1 MNCKSFFSVA
11 YKVVMATGV
20 IAELVNIVICYRNG
34 GKLGTNTTNGAV
46 ADSTAAPTENGV
58 EGAK

>member
-20 IAELVNIVICYRNG
+20 ITELVNIVVCYRNG

-46 ADSTAAPTENGV
+46 ADSTAAPQNGV

>member
-20 IAELVNIVICYRNG
+20 IAELVNIVVCYRNG
-34 GKLGTNTTNGAV
+34 GKLGTTTNGAV
-46 ADSTAAPTENGV
+46 ADSTAAPQNGV
-58 EGAK
+58 EEGA

>member
-20 IAELVNIVICYRNG
+20 IAELVNIVVCYKNS
-34 GKLGTNTTNGAV
+34 GKLGTTTNG
-46 ADSTAAPTENGV
+46 ADSTAAPQNGV
-58 EGAK
+58 EGA

>member
-20 IAELVNIVICYRNG
+20 ITELVNIVICYRNG

-46 ADSTAAPTENGV
+46 AGSTAAPQNGV

>member
-20 IAELVNIVICYRNG
+20 IAELVNIVVCYRNG
-34 GKLGTNTTNGAV
+34 GKLGTTNGAV
-46 ADSTAAPTENGV
+46 AEPTAAPQNGV

>member
-20 IAELVNIVICYRNG
+20 IAELVNIVVCYKNS
-34 GKLGTNTTNGAV
+34 GKLGTTTNGAV
-46 ADSTAAPTENGV
+46 AGTTTAAENGGV
-58 EGAK
+58 ESAE

>member
-11 YKVVMATGV
+11 YKVIMATGV
-20 IAELVNIVICYRNG
+20 ITELVNIVVCYRNG
-34 GKLGTNTTNGAV
+34 GGKLGTTNNGAV
-46 ADSTAAPTENGV
+46 AEPTAAPQNGV

>member
-20 IAELVNIVICYRNG
+20 IAELVNIVVCYRNG
-34 GKLGTNTTNGAV
+34 KLGTTTNGAV
-46 ADSTAAPTENGV
+46 ADSTAAPQNGV
-58 EGAK
+58 EGA

>member
-20 IAELVNIVICYRNG
+20 IAELVNIVVCNKNS
-34 GKLGTNTTNGAV
+34 GKLGTTTNGAV
-46 ADSTAAPTENGV
+46 ADSTAAPQNGV

>member
-11 YKVVMATGV
+11 YKVLMATGV
-20 IAELVNIVICYRNG
+20 IAELVNIVVCYRNG
-34 GKLGTNTTNGAV
+34 GKLGTSTTNGAV
-46 ADSTAAPTENGV
+46 VEPTAAPQNGV

>member
-20 IAELVNIVICYRNG
+20 IAELVNIVVCYNRNG
-34 GKLGTNTTNGAV
+34 GKLSTTNGAV
-46 ADSTAAPTENGV
+46 AEPTAAPQNGV
-58 EGAK
+58 TGV

>member
-20 IAELVNIVICYRNG
+20 ITELVNIVICYRNG
-34 GKLGTNTTNGAV
+34 GKLGTTNGAV
-46 ADSTAAPTENGV
+46 ADSTAAPQNGV